1 MNTLTE
7 FLVVLLI
14 ASHYNRDTGIRGRL
28 ILIHFLSI
36 NTHSNRKF
44 ELIFICL
51 IIHVFI
57 LVKLFPINW
66 FSRLYSL
73 VQMSQ
78 NFLRPGKFLISLSVT
93 LLKYLLGGPN
103 FTLFIRSHFIF
114 DDG

>member
-1 MNTLTE
+1 MK
-7 FLVVLLI
+7 
-14 ASHYNRDTGIRGRL
+14 YG
-28 ILIHFLSI
+28 
-36 NTHSNRKF
+36 
-44 ELIFICL
+44 LIFICL

-66 FSRLYSL
+66 FSRSYSS

-78 NFLRPGKFLISLSVT
+78 NCLRHGEFSISLSVI

-103 FTLFIRSHFIF
+103 FAPFIGSYFIF